1 MSGEVNEPVRITSS
15 FISELCFNPAPVV
28 QLTASLTWL
37 VRMSADVETNIVAVE
52 KVKEYSNTKKEVK
65 KQTTS
70 FVSFIELLSGTNY
83 LHAVTK

>member
-1 MSGEVNEPVRITSS
+1 M
-15 FISELCFNPAPVV
+15 V

-65 KQTTS
+65 KQMTS
-70 FVSFIELLSGTNY
+70 FVSFIELLSETNY

>member
-1 MSGEVNEPVRITSS
+1 
-15 FISELCFNPAPVV
+15 
-28 QLTASLTWL
+28 
-37 VRMSADVETNIVAVE
+37 MSADVETNIVAVE

-70 FVSFIELLSGTNY
+70 FVSFIELLSETNY

>member
-1 MSGEVNEPVRITSS
+1 MLS
-15 FISELCFNPAPVV
+15 CVV

-65 KQTTS
+65 KQTTWS
-70 FVSFIELLSGTNY
+70 GEDWKILCLLY
-83 LHAVTK
+83 